1 MPKVGHGPRI
11 EGEIVLLSKKKEKKS
26 EKNNTKEE
34 MNNTKIITMIDKI
47 ME

>member
-1 MPKVGHGPRI
+1 MDHESRGR
-11 EGEIVLLSKKKEKKS
+11 LFYSAKKKEKKS